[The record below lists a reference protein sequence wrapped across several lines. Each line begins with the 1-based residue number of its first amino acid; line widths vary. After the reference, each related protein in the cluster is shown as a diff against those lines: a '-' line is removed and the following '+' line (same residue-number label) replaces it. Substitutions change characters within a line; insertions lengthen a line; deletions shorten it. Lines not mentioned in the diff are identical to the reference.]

1 MKFNI
6 NRTSEF
12 DEDNMIPEVHPVTV
26 KRMAI
31 HNGEEFETKEYEV
44 EVNTLEDLLALVDKY
59 GAIIVDTTA
68 LRQGN
73 VVGEYNDYELEIY
86 DTWRE

>member
-6 NRTSEF
+6 MRTSSVG
-12 DEDNMIPEVHPVTV
+12 NKNV
-26 KRMAI
+26 A
-31 HNGEEFETKEYEV
+31 EEAHTIKVARKAHDGRKFETTEAEI
-44 EVNTLEDLLALVDKY
+44 EINTLEDLLALVDKY

-73 VVGEYNDYELEIY
+73 VIGEYNDYELEIY